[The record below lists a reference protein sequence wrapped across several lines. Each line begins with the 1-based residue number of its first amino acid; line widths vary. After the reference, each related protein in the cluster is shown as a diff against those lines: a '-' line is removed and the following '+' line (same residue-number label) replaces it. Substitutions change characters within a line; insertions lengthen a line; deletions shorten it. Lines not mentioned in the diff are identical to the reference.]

1 MSGVFFT
8 IISVPSSMPQTESSG
23 DMDTILKFWKGC
35 PGVYREHTCSTG
47 PREANCIQQGQ
58 GRKDEIH
65 VERSPLRNI
74 LKFRAVSR
82 WNEPPRKI
90 LNCPFLKMITCP
102 GVEGIHPEGCGLDAL
117 SGPFQSLRFFGT
129 NFNSRPNQ
137 CL

>member
-1 MSGVFFT
+1 MSGVFIT

-35 PGVYREHTCSTG
+35 PRVYREHTCFTG

-82 WNEPPRKI
+82 
-90 LNCPFLKMITCP
+90 
-102 GVEGIHPEGCGLDAL
+102 
-117 SGPFQSLRFFGT
+117 
-129 NFNSRPNQ
+129 
-137 CL
+137 